1 MFRCWLDITTAMKV
15 HMRESGRPFCRCE
28 WTYPDKPEVFNSGDE
43 RRKQLRQAVQSSTV
57 QTLYLGES
65 YE

>member
-1 MFRCWLDITTAMKV
+1 MKV
-15 HMRESGRPFCRCE
+15 HLRESGRPFCRCE